1 MTSRVNPTVLGVLA
15 ASVCLVATVGAAQ
28 SRFDNP
34 TAGISIAPPAG
45 WHVISMQR
53 VMENRA
59 QVRLGDDE
67 LAAGLQRAATPLF
80 VFSKYAEPHAA
91 LNPTVQVVLR
101 PAPASLGGSATVML
115 KAAIETLQRAFP
127 DFTFVDPIQPATVA
141 GFPASYMK
149 ATYTLRTANGGA
161 FRVMSRT
168 WLVPRGKVMFLIGMS
183 GTISG
188 EDVSE
193 AEFRG
198 ALESIQ
204 IER

>member
-1 MTSRVNPTVLGVLA
+1 MTSRVNPSVLGVLV

-28 SRFDNP
+28 SRVDNP
-34 TAGISIAPPAG
+34 TAGISITPPAG

-53 VMENRA
+53 VMQNRA

-67 LAAGLQRAATPLF
+67 LAAGFQRATAPLF
-80 VFSKYAEPHAA
+80 VFSKYPEPHPA

-101 PAPASLGGSATVML
+101 PAPASLGTSATTML
-115 KAAIETLQRAFP
+115 KATIETLQRAFP

-141 GFPASYMK
+141 GFPAAYMK
-149 ATYTLRTANGGA
+149 ATYTLRTGGGGA

-168 WLVPRGKVMFLIGMS
+168 WLVPRGKHMFLIGMS
-183 GTISG
+183 GTPAG
-188 EDVSE
+188 DDVSE

-204 IER
+204 IEQ